1 MIYFEGFLR
10 KVFQT
15 VLAFFLVGLQKTFV
29 LTNSC
34 FLKRRRFPNYATYA
48 TCFADVTLQEMLFC
62 QEHLAPA

>member
-15 VLAFFLVGLQKTFV
+15 VLAFFLVGLQETFV

-34 FLKRRRFPNYATYA
+34 FLTRSRFPTYATYV
-48 TCFADVTLQEMLFC
+48 TCFADVTLQEMLFW
-62 QEHLAPA
+62 QVHLALA